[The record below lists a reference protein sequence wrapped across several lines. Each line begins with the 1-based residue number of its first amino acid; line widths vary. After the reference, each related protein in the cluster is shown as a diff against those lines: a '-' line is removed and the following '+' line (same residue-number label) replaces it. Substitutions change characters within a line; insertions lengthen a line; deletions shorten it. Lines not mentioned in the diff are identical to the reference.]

1 MKIGPKQRRVFHAVL
16 SLMKQDLAV
25 ACQVLTSSEKVEAG
39 GQERRTRQLLQRLA
53 HIRLK
58 GCVFLAMRDTHNLS
72 TVLYETPSMSF
83 LFVRQNGRA
92 AKGDLHMCSY
102 ILRRNCNFVATS
114 KPPATMRKVHYGLID
129 MSVHKYK

>member
-1 MKIGPKQRRVFHAVL
+1 
-16 SLMKQDLAV
+16 MKQDLAV
-25 ACQVLTSSEKVEAG
+25 ACQVLTSSEKEEAG

-92 AKGDLHMCSY
+92 GWRPILVGEERGLTYVLLHPEAE
-102 ILRRNCNFVATS
+102 L
-114 KPPATMRKVHYGLID
+114 
-129 MSVHKYK
+129 